1 MRQGPLI
8 AIVGVLVFAGV
19 GVATLPASIVVSKL
33 PPQITVEGTSGSV
46 WNGAATQASW
56 QGTPLGALTWQA
68 HPLSLLQGRA
78 DYSIELTR
86 DDGFVRG
93 RVSASF
99 GGGSV
104 EATDVA
110 MQMPITALSRT
121 VAANAWRG
129 DLDGTVQRARLEN
142 GWPVDLVARFKMSRL
157 RPPGAQFEVGSYELN
172 FDEAGSTPQ
181 KLTGRVRDLDAPMVV
196 RGQLEI
202 QPNRSYTLQGE
213 VAPKPGAP
221 PEVAN
226 AIAFLGPADAAGRRQ
241 FAITGTF

>member
-1 MRQGPLI
+1 VRQGPLI

-19 GVATLPASIVVSKL
+19 GVATLPASLVVSRL
-33 PPQITVEGTSGSV
+33 PPQIGIEGASGSV

-56 QGTPLGALTWQA
+56 QGAPLGALTWRA
-68 HPLSLLQGRA
+68 HPASLLQGRA

-86 DDGFVRG
+86 EDGFVRG

-104 EATDVA
+104 EASDVELR
-110 MQMPITALSRT
+110 MPITALSRN

-129 DLDGTVQRARLEN
+129 DLAGTVQRARLEN
-142 GWPVDLVARFKMSRL
+142 GWPVDLVARFRMSGL

-172 FDEAGSTPQ
+172 FDEAASTPQ
-181 KLTGRVRDLDAPMVV
+181 QLTGRVRDLEAPMVV

-202 QPNRSYTLQGE
+202 RPNRSYTLEGE

-221 PEVAN
+221 PEVSN
-226 AIAFLGPADAAGRRQ
+226 AVAFLGPADASGRRQ
-241 FAITGTF
+241 FTITGTF